1 MEPHKNKSNLA
12 GKIGKKIKPILYNR
26 NGYIARSKIL
36 GIYASYDENGN
47 KQMNVNLI
55 LQKMQANLDMPRA
68 RNLTLFGRVLT
79 IKSLALS

>member
-1 MEPHKNKSNLA
+1 MEPQKNKSNFA
-12 GKIGKKIKPILYNR
+12 GKMGKNKTNPLQSKWLHSPV
-26 NGYIARSKIL
+26 KIL

-55 LQKMQANLDMPRA
+55 LQKMQANLDMRRA